1 MIFTRY
7 LYLKDEVEIS
17 LTTSILEKKEEAV
30 FWAYELYYSGYRN
43 ETFILL
49 WKIYYYFFATLNPGF
64 ETYFMKKH
72 KEWYDESSSSS
83 SSIYDYY
90 ISVIVNNLITR
101 PFNLD
106 VFFLHKINT
115 HLELEEEEEEK
126 KELGDLLTNS
136 NYLDISKYI
145 LTTPNPTDKT
155 VNTIMNHFSQTKKI
169 NEYYKIIK
177 FLEGKVDPHII
188 LISRVMMLSTNKK
201 GRSLYVTVEPEDV
214 VMYETI
220 ITDKKNYQPYKILS
234 LGCLYTIDKYN
245 YLSLFSI
252 SRNYQK
258 KPLDVYHYNWL
269 YYSSFTPIWSKRILQ
284 HNGVINH
291 ELKTITF
298 ENYEDE
304 ENFYDNYGYEPDE
317 QKIEVQYKNI
327 QVIVQERTWLQVY
340 NQHKPNGLLEIDEDI
355 MDAFEQIKLFE

>member
-30 FWAYELYYSGYRN
+30 FWAYELYHSGYKN

-72 KEWYDESSSSS
+72 KEWLSNESSPESCDH
-83 SSIYDYY
+83 YV
-90 ISVIVNNLITR
+90 SVIVKNLMTR

-106 VFFLHKINT
+106 VFLLHKINT
-115 HLELEEEEEEK
+115 HLELEEEEEENL
-126 KELGDLLTNS
+126 ENLLTKSKHLN
-136 NYLDISKYI
+136 ISKYI
-145 LTTPNPTDKT
+145 LTNNTTAT
-155 VNTIMNHFSQTKKI
+155 VNTIMNHFPQSKK
-169 NEYYKIIK
+169 NDYTKIIK
-177 FLEGKVDPHII
+177 FLEGTVVDPSRTVDPSII
-188 LISRVMMLSTNKK
+188 LISRVMMFYTNKK

-220 ITDKKNYQPYKILS
+220 ITNKINYQPYKILS
-234 LGCLYTIDKYN
+234 LGCIYPIDKYN

-258 KPLDVYHYNWL
+258 NPLNIYHYSWL
-269 YYSSFTPIWSKRILQ
+269 YYSSFTPVWSKRILEC
-284 HNGVINH
+284 NGIINH
-291 ELKTITF
+291 ELKTVSF

-304 ENFYDNYGYEPDE
+304 EKFYDNYGYEPDE
-317 QKIEVQYKNI
+317 QKIEVQHKNI
-327 QVIVQERTWLQVY
+327 QVIVQERTWLQLY
-340 NQHKPNGLLEIDEDI
+340 NQHKPNGLIEIDDEI
-355 MDAFEQIKLFE
+355 VDAFEQIKLFE

>member
-30 FWAYELYYSGYRN
+30 FWAYELYYSGYKN

-64 ETYFMKKH
+64 ETYFIKKH
-72 KEWYDESSSSS
+72 KEWIESSESC
-83 SSIYDYY
+83 DHY
-90 ISVIVNNLITR
+90 ISVIVKNLMSR

-106 VFFLHKINT
+106 VFLLHKINT
-115 HLELEEEEEEK
+115 HLELEEEEEED
-126 KELGDLLTNS
+126 EPENLETLLTKS
-136 NYLDISKYI
+136 NHLDISKYI
-145 LTTPNPTDKT
+145 LTNNNSTT
-155 VNTIMNHFSQTKKI
+155 VETIMRHFPQSKK
-169 NEYYKIIK
+169 NEYNKIIK
-177 FLEGKVDPHII
+177 FLEGKVDPGII
-188 LISRVMMLSTNKK
+188 LISRVMMFYSNKK

-220 ITDKKNYQPYKILS
+220 IPNKINYQPYKILS
-234 LGCLYTIDKYN
+234 LGCLYSIDKYN

-258 KPLDVYHYNWL
+258 NPLNIYHYSWL
-269 YYSSFTPIWSKRILQ
+269 YYSSFTPVWSKRILEY
-284 HNGVINH
+284 NGIINH
-291 ELKTITF
+291 ESKSITF

-317 QKIEVQYKNI
+317 QKIEVQHKNI
-327 QVIVQERTWLQVY
+327 QNIVQERTWLKVY
-340 NQHKPNGLLEIDEDI
+340 NQHKQHGLIEIDDDI
-355 MDAFEQIKLFE
+355 IEAFEQIKLFE